1 MSMTIA
7 VTRNTPDR
15 FDGFL
20 CSCMQ
25 EIAPG
30 VYVAPT
36 LSSAVRKR
44 VWGVMMEWEG
54 LLPDEDAGVVFFWR
68 DAEAPSGLRIRM
80 LGWAKKEFIEHEGLW
95 LTLRDL
101 TEAHDVEELLEQ
113 IEVEEPPIDTD
124 DPTLALGT
132 EEASP

>member
-7 VTRNTPDR
+7 VTRNTPGR

-36 LSSAVRKR
+36 MTTSVRER
-44 VWGVMMEWEG
+44 VWAVMMEWEG
-54 LLPDEDAGVVFFWR
+54 LLPDDAGVVFFWR
-68 DAEAPSGLRIRM
+68 DPDAPSGLQIRM
-80 LGWAKKEFIEHEGLW
+80 LGWPKKEFIEHEGLW
-95 LTLRDL
+95 RTLRDL
-101 TEAHDVEELLEQ
+101 TEAHNVEELLEQ
-113 IEVEEPPIDTD
+113 AEVEEVSIDEA
-124 DPTLALGT
+124 DPTLPMGGMGA
-132 EEASP
+132 AS